1 MVERWKEQ
9 SMRIKNLSED
19 VVLVAVPCD
28 GAKRAKVLNAVNDG
42 ASKKS
47 DSHII
52 MDFSGV
58 EVINSWNISN
68 LLILQNLLEKSGHKL
83 VLCSVATVTKCIFV
97 VAGLA
102 DAFTFADNKSAAI
115 EAIGKASLSTD
126 TRNQ

>member
-1 MVERWKEQ
+1 MT
-9 SMRIKNLSED
+9 IKNLSED

-28 GAKRAKVLNAVNDG
+28 GAKRAEVLNAVNDG

-47 DSHII
+47 NSHII

-97 VAGLA
+97 VAGLG
-102 DAFTFADNKSAAI
+102 DVFTFADNKSAAL
-115 EAIGKASLSTD
+115 EAISKANVAANTH
-126 TRNQ
+126 NQ

>member
-1 MVERWKEQ
+1 
-9 SMRIKNLSED
+9 MRIKNLSED

-28 GAKRAKVLNAVNDG
+28 GAKRATVLNAVNDG

-83 VLCSVATVTKCIFV
+83 VLCNVATVTKCIFV
-97 VAGLA
+97 VAGLS
-102 DAFTFADNKSAAI
+102 DVFTFADNKSAAL
-115 EAIGKASLSTD
+115 EAINKESLPAD
-126 TRNQ
+126 TRSQST